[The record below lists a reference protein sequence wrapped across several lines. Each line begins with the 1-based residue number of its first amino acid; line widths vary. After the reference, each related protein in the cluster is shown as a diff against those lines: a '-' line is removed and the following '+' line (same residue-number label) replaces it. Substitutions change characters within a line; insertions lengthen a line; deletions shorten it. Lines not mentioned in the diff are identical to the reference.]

1 MLLSVLIASFYFAW
15 DMLERREMISS
26 STVKDGGWQRQQGEY
41 RMAVK
46 LFVLGLPGSGKSG
59 VARYIQMYARD
70 KDWKATHFND
80 YAILEQMFHDDTNGK
95 QFKPAPHGGFDVIDF
110 TVIDTALQR
119 LEQQVNQSLPSAKQQ
134 EVILIEFARNNYQK
148 AFQQFNQDFLQDA
161 YFLYLDAE
169 KETCKQRIWNRVN
182 NPVFEDD
189 YNVSEYIFEKYYHED
204 DGKDL
209 PDFLEKEHEIDKQR
223 VRIIDNNCSL
233 EEASKEIAPFIDT
246 IIDSESTG
254 TGTPTQQEKEL
265 VGI

>member
-15 DMLERREMISS
+15 DMLEQREIISS

-80 YAILEQMFHDDTNGK
+80 YAILKKMFHNDTKK
-95 QFKPAPHGGFDVIDF
+95 QFKPACHGGFDVIDF
-110 TVIDTALQR
+110 TVIDTALQE
-119 LEQQVNQSLPSAKQQ
+119 LEQQVNQYLSSAKQQ
-134 EVILIEFARNNYQK
+134 EIVLIEFARNDYLR
-148 AFQQFNQDFLQDA
+148 AFQLFSDTLLQDA

-169 KETCKQRIWNRVN
+169 IKICKQRICERIED
-182 NPVFEDD
+182 PIYDDD
-189 YNVSEYIFEKYYHED
+189 YYVSEHIFETYYHED

-209 PDFLEKEHEIDKQR
+209 PDFLEREHQIGKQR

-233 EEASKEIAPFIDT
+233 KAASQKIDQFIDI
-246 IIDSESTG
+246 IIDSESACASM
-254 TGTPTQQEKEL
+254 PVQAEKLL
-265 VGI
+265 VGMQ